1 MKKKQFLIIFIL
13 TLTLIFT
20 LAGCRVNSP
29 EKSEAE
35 DNKNEIIFCGLSAYE
50 IYCKNYIYIESEK
63 QWIDDLVAGKLEC
76 IDNSILEEKLLWQ
89 GTIKDEFVDNE
100 IILTIDKYFYN
111 KTFTI
116 DDFHMIE
123 VENVKLTANYSK
135 EDLPGRQLYLITL
148 KNKGKQ
154 NVINAIR
161 KLEIFAFT
169 QAAFPN
175 LIDAPAN

>member
-1 MKKKQFLIIFIL
+1 M
-13 TLTLIFT
+13 
-20 LAGCRVNSP
+20 
-29 EKSEAE
+29 
-35 DNKNEIIFCGLSAYE
+35 SAYE

-63 QWIDDLVAGKLEC
+63 QWTYDLVAGKLEN
-76 IDNSILEEKLLWQ
+76 IDNSILEEKDLWQ
-89 GTIKDEFVDNE
+89 GTINDDFVDNQ
-100 IILTIDKYFYN
+100 IILITDKYFYS

-116 DDFHMIE
+116 EDFHMIE
-123 VENVKLTANYSK
+123 VENVELIANYFK
-135 EDLPGRQLYLITL
+135 EELPGHQLYLITL

-169 QAAFPN
+169 YSAIPN